1 MDSFQKYSRLLFL
14 ILGSFFSFLIVV
26 IILFFLLRLL
36 SITFFHIPGF
46 DLLYQYII
54 IIIPY
59 IIFTAAY
66 YYLFK
71 KIKQSQIRLPR
82 IIASI
87 LIITG
92 CIISI
97 FTLTVSTI
105 IFLRVKNDWLK
116 IFEENGHYA
125 LIIQLVILFATAG
138 ILASGDAEEQDWMT
152 KNEVK

>member
-138 ILASGDAEEQDWMT
+138 VLASGDAEEQDWMT

>member
-14 ILGSFFSFLIVV
+14 ILGSFFGFL
-26 IILFFLLRLL
+26 ILFFILFFTLRLL

-59 IIFTAAY
+59 VIFTAAY

-71 KIKQSQIRLPR
+71 KIKHSQTRLPR
-82 IIASI
+82 VIASI

-105 IFLRVKNDWLK
+105 IFLHVKNDWLK

-138 ILASGDAEEQDWMT
+138 VLASGDAKEQDWMT

>member
-125 LIIQLVILFATAG
+125 LIVQLVILFATAG
-138 ILASGDAEEQDWMT
+138 VLASGDAEEQDWMT